1 MKFVNYIT
9 YVPDAEKVES
19 VRPAHREYAHKL
31 RADGKIVIAGSF
43 DDGAGALIVYEAEDR
58 NAAEALAAN
67 DPYAKGGV
75 WIKYE
80 IHPWTILGG
89 SLALLPPQVS

>member
-1 MKFVNYIT
+1 MKFVNFIT
-9 YVPDAEKVES
+9 YVPDAAKVES

-31 RADGKIVIAGSF
+31 RADGKIVIAGPF
-43 DDGAGALIVYEAEDR
+43 EDGAGALIVHEAEDR

-80 IHPWTILGG
+80 IHPWTILGENR
-89 SLALLPPQVS
+89 ALLPPQVS

>member
-19 VRPAHREYAHKL
+19 VRPAHRDYAHQL
-31 RADGKIVIAGSF
+31 RTDGKIVIAGPF
-43 DDGAGALIVYEAEDR
+43 ADGAGALIVYEAEDR
-58 NAAEALAAN
+58 TAAEALAAN

-89 SLALLPPQVS
+89 SFAFLPPQVS

>member
-1 MKFVNYIT
+1 MKFVNFIT
-9 YVPDAEKVES
+9 YVPDTEKIES

-31 RADGKIVIAGSF
+31 HADGKIVIAGPF
-43 DDGAGALIVYEAEDR
+43 DDGAGALIIYEAHDL

-67 DPYAKGGV
+67 DPYARGGV
-75 WIKYE
+75 WSNYE

-89 SLALLPPQVS
+89 NLALLPPQVS